1 MSHASGVYPPDT
13 EGRSIHDH
21 FRLARGL
28 ELWEFPESGQAD
40 GVADRANSS
49 HWFPQNRQVSAVTG
63 RHFPRRSLPVSSES
77 RQQDVHLG
85 SENLSP
91 ESSFRLRLTAESLRA
106 GLALMAVGLFA
117 WTSRNGPPSLSVGL
131 SVLAVTASWLLAA
144 GVVWLGGRCPLVA
157 WQDCLAPAGIS
168 IILAGKGPAG
178 FAVGL
183 GFVVLG
189 MTTVILA
196 SALRQHE
203 RLVSTVSPRIETLA
217 LSPQPTPPPQT
228 ESPRKE
234 IIEPVVASPTA
245 QQQEDI
251 AREAPVQPVVLI
263 DEPIA
268 ESWTRREHDGEVSIE
283 AVVHARFAAGARQT
297 TVHLPFIP
305 PLPALPTIET
315 EPLDSGSEIDTKIE
329 SAYRHG
335 ARLSITRSTTGPAE
349 EVPLGVVI
357 YTSADEEVESL

>member
-1 MSHASGVYPPDT
+1 M
-13 EGRSIHDH
+13 
-21 FRLARGL
+21 
-28 ELWEFPESGQAD
+28 
-40 GVADRANSS
+40 
-49 HWFPQNRQVSAVTG
+49 
-63 RHFPRRSLPVSSES
+63 
-77 RQQDVHLG
+77 G

-91 ESSFRLRLTAESLRA
+91 ESSFRVRLTAESLRA
-106 GLALMAVGLFA
+106 GLALLAIGLVA
-117 WTSRNGPPSLSVGL
+117 WTSRNGSPSLSVGL
-131 SVLAVTASWLLAA
+131 SVLAVTASWLVAA
-144 GVVWLGGRCPLVA
+144 GATWLGGRCPLVA

-189 MTTVILA
+189 MTSVILA
-196 SALRQHE
+196 SALRQLE
-203 RLVSTVSPRIETLA
+203 RSAAAVSPRIETLA
-217 LSPQPTPPPQT
+217 LSPQPMITPQT

-234 IIEPVVASPTA
+234 IVEPAVAPPSA
-245 QQQEDI
+245 QQQEDF
-251 AREAPVQPVVLI
+251 ASEAPVQPAILI
-263 DEPIA
+263 EEPIA

-283 AVVHARFAAGARQT
+283 AVVHARFVAGARQT

-305 PLPALPTIET
+305 PLPALPTIEI
-315 EPLDSGSEIDTKIE
+315 EPLDSGSEIDSKIE